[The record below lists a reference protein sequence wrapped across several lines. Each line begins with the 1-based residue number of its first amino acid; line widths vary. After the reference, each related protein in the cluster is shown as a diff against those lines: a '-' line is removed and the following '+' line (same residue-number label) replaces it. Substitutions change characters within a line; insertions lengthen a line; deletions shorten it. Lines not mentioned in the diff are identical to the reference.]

1 MRVSFR
7 PILSGL
13 LLAALASAP
22 LGCGD
27 DDSNE
32 VDAGSAD
39 AGAEVAPPTSSDVTA
54 EPASAPVEQAAQPR

>member
-7 PILSGL
+7 QMFSGL

-27 DDSNE
+27 DDGSE
-32 VDAGSAD
+32 VDAGGEAD
-39 AGAEVAPPTSSDVTA
+39 AGAEVAPQTDVTTEQA
-54 EPASAPVEQAAQPR
+54 NAPADQAAQPR

>member
-7 PILSGL
+7 QMFRGL

-22 LGCGD
+22 LACGD
-27 DDSNE
+27 DDGGD

-39 AGAEVAPPTSSDVTA
+39 AGAEVAPTGTG
-54 EPASAPVEQAAQPR
+54 EQVAQPR